1 MLAGESTSR
10 VEMEETFEKI
20 DGGRGDGWTG
30 ATQQVGEVTRIRLLG
45 FELGNVGVAFEGL
58 FHILHV
64 VVFEVAHNF
73 EDTLDL
79 GVLSLLCVGK
89 IVLLKRTY
97 PRKNSATTHPM
108 DQTSILSE

>member
-1 MLAGESTSR
+1 
-10 VEMEETFEKI
+10 MEETFEKI

-79 GVLSLLCVGK
+79 GVLSLLFEEDLPKEKFSDHASDGPDVYL
-89 IVLLKRTY
+89 I
-97 PRKNSATTHPM
+97 
-108 DQTSILSE
+108 